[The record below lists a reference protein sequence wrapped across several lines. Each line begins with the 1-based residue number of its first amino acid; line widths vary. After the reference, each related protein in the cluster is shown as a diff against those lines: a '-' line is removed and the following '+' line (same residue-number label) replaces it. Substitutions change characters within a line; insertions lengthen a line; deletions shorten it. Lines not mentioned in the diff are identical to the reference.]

1 MRFHVKP
8 EPDILEQLRAGLKL
22 ESLAV
27 NISNPV
33 LVEAAKEAVDKIE
46 QLREEVET
54 WKSRYEAERKDHEAT
69 IKVWEEERSG
79 L

>member
-1 MRFHVKP
+1 MRFHVT
-8 EPDILEQLRAGLKL
+8 EPDILERLLAGLKL

-27 NISNPV
+27 KISNPL
-33 LVEAAKEAVDKIE
+33 LVETAKEAINE
-46 QLREEVET
+46 IAYLREEVET
-54 WKSRYEAERKDHEAT
+54 WKSRYEVERRDHEAT